1 MEIFP
6 YRWRQAWNDWDL
18 RSFILMSLTLQMI
31 LIFSGSHR
39 NHVVSRWISF
49 ILWSAYLL
57 ADWVAT
63 FALGIFSNNHTGS
76 DCASSSHRTLNED
89 RLAFW
94 SPFLLL
100 HLGGPDTITAFS
112 LEDNELWMRHLMG
125 LVFQVAVAFYV
136 FVGSLP
142 ETRLTAPAAMM
153 FLAEILKSGEKSW
166 SLMSASMD
174 SLRNSMVEPP
184 DPGTNFAKP
193 WKPNTSED
201 PISPVMMVTKAHQ
214 CFHTFKRLMV
224 DLIILSFHDRND
236 SQSFF
241 LKRSPIQ
248 ASKVIETELSF
259 VYEVLYNK
267 SSVPH
272 TVAEPWLRFT
282 RFFSIPTAFLLFLFT
297 QKHGYEE
304 IDIIITCTLLVRALV
319 LEIYSVA
326 LLAFSDWAFTAP
338 HFQLRLRY
346 KLFLAATQQAEM
358 NKSISEEENL
368 GGTSRW
374 NSTKAFCCGTLPLI
388 SATNP
393 TAPNSQRIRLL
404 LPEESARVCRITCL
418 TCR

>member
-76 DCASSSHRTLNED
+76 DCASSSHSTLNED

-184 DPGTNFAKP
+184 DPGTNFAKSMKDYASVTAAGTRATIDVQKEPEWRP

-214 CFHTFKRLMV
+214 YFHTFKRLMV
-224 DLIILSFHDRND
+224 DLIILSLHDRND

-248 ASKVIETELSF
+248 ASASHCCRAMASFHQIGPSQSRISSF
-259 VYEVLYNK
+259 VSATNSFLRPPNKPRWSHSMAQYNLISFCLK
-267 SSVPH
+267 DHPSPCNRF
-272 TVAEPWLRFT
+272 LRFLT
-282 RFFSIPTAFLLFLFT
+282 VKERHIFRDL
-297 QKHGYEE
+297 K
-304 IDIIITCTLLVRALV
+304 
-319 LEIYSVA
+319 
-326 LLAFSDWAFTAP
+326 
-338 HFQLRLRY
+338 
-346 KLFLAATQQAEM
+346 
-358 NKSISEEENL
+358 NKSISEEESKDSKRFSAFSGEWAL
-368 GGTSRW
+368 EQQKHMKKFGW
-374 NSTKAFCCGTLPLI
+374 NVKVEFDQSILLWHT
-388 SATNP
+388 ATD
-393 TAPNSQRIRLL
+393 L
-404 LPEESARVCRITCL
+404 CY
-418 TCR
+418 

>member
-76 DCASSSHRTLNED
+76 DCASSSHSTLNED

-184 DPGTNFAKP
+184 DPGTNFAKSMKDYASVTAAGTRATIDVQKEPEWRP

-248 ASKVIETELSF
+248 ASASHCCRAMASF
-259 VYEVLYNK
+259 HQVLLHSYC
-267 SSVPH
+267 
-272 TVAEPWLRFT
+272 
-282 RFFSIPTAFLLFLFT
+282 FSA
-297 QKHGYEE
+297 
-304 IDIIITCTLLVRALV
+304 LLVH
-319 LEIYSVA
+319 
-326 LLAFSDWAFTAP
+326 P
-338 HFQLRLRY
+338 
-346 KLFLAATQQAEM
+346 
-358 NKSISEEENL
+358 
-368 GGTSRW
+368 
-374 NSTKAFCCGTLPLI
+374 KA
-388 SATNP
+388 
-393 TAPNSQRIRLL
+393 RIRRDRHYNYLHAL
-404 LPEESARVCRITCL
+404 SQSSCS
-418 TCR
+418 